1 MKAICIDSSNKPEH
15 ISDYEW
21 IEEGVVYTITEVVEM
36 SLQKGKLGVAF
47 EEIELTAAS
56 APYEYYSLERFLLIP
71 DDLTMTVESV
81 MDAKIGLKEA
91 FKKKK
96 EIDVYAEDAD
106 LTHSI

>member
-15 ISDYEW
+15 ISEYEW
-21 IEEGVVYTITEVVEM
+21 IEEGSVYTIIEVVEM
-36 SLQKGKLGVAF
+36 GLQKGKLGVAF

-56 APYEYYSLERFLLIP
+56 APYKYYSLERFLLIP
-71 DDLTMTVESV
+71 DDLTMTVERV
-81 MDAKIGLKEA
+81 MDTKIGLKEA

>member
-71 DDLTMTVESV
+71 DDMTMTIEKVIES
-81 MDAKIGLKEA
+81 KIKLKERVS
-91 FKKKK
+91 K
-96 EIDVYAEDAD
+96 EIDVYAKDAD
-106 LTHSI
+106 LTNLF